1 MKKSICNTQHPNLFQ
16 HFSVIAFD
24 TLSVISLLLLASVFL
39 FSLNTFEPINAYHPL
54 FIAYLIGVSF
64 FYFGWSWM
72 HGGQTIGMKLWNIRL
87 VDKEEAALSWLQI
100 TLRFIAS
107 VVSVLALGIGFC
119 WEYLGKDKQNWPDYF
134 SGTSL
139 HFDKSSN

>member
-1 MKKSICNTQHPNLFQ
+1 MKKSICNTQYPNLFQ

-54 FIAYLIGVSF
+54 FITYLIGVSF
-64 FYFGWSWM
+64 FYFGWAWM

-139 HFDKSSN
+139 HFDKSSH